1 MRTSYFYWI
10 CFDSGI
16 NPDPSPHL
24 SNVNMAASG
33 KATEVELGFVETIAG
48 WRLSSPFFPSKIG
61 GKPAWLTLKPIPSAD
76 NVKCG
81 KCNEPCVFLLQVYAS
96 IPNENTC
103 FHRTLFVFICKNPAC
118 CTRRDNS
125 NFVVLRS
132 QLPKLNEFYSDIP
145 PDENCEQK
153 NLTGAERYQ
162 DLCGVCGCAGPKRCG
177 KCHTAS
183 YCSREH
189 QRHDWK
195 QRHKTV
201 CGELN
206 TSVSLAV
213 MHPSYSPI
221 KIQGMLIQNNNNFV
235 SLIRQLSD
243 CAFTYPCS
251 KLGTISEP
259 VGTCHTGS

>member
-1 MRTSYFYWI
+1 
-10 CFDSGI
+10 
-16 NPDPSPHL
+16 
-24 SNVNMAASG
+24 MAASG

-48 WRLSSPFFPSKIG
+48 WRLSSTFFPSKVG
-61 GKPAWLTLKPIPSAD
+61 GKPAWLNLKPIPSAD

-81 KCNEPCVFLLQVYAS
+81 KCNEPCVFLLQVYAP

-103 FHRTLFVFICKNPAC
+103 FHRTVFVFICKNPAC

-145 PDENCEQK
+145 PDENCDQK

-195 QRHKTV
+195 QRHKAM

-206 TSVSLAV
+206 TCRHAPIMIILTTQDSVKAC
-213 MHPSYSPI
+213 HF
-221 KIQGMLIQNNNNFV
+221 LIC
-235 SLIRQLSD
+235 QLS
-243 CAFTYPCS
+243 
-251 KLGTISEP
+251 
-259 VGTCHTGS
+259 H